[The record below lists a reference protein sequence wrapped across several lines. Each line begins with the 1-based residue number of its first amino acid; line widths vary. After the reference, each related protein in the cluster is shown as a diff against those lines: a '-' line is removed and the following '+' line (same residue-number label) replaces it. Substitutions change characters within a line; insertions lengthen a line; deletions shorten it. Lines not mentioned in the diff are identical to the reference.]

1 MEMRPGCWP
10 DTSAA
15 AAVHR
20 HAVVAAADAVAL
32 AASTAAADLA
42 SSVAVPPSC
51 NVQSRVLAQLSVKI
65 PTLPTNAA
73 CEF

>member
-51 NVQSRVLAQLSVKI
+51 CWGWAAEKELKGKERKI
-65 PTLPTNAA
+65 LFPLYK
-73 CEF
+73 